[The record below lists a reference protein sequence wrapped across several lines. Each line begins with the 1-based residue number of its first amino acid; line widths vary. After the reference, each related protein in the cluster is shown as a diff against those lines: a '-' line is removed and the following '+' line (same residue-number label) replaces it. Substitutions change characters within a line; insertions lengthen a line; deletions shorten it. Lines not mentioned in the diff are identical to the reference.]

1 GLDREVARGPDV
13 RPAFREQQVDLGGPA
28 ADALDPD
35 KLLDRFLV
43 VSGQALEIE
52 LAGRYELAERARVT
66 LLLAR
71 QAARAQ
77 RIEVGRQ
84 QGFGRNVRAE
94 QLFELAP
101 DARRRGDADLLADDR
116 AQQRAVAALADS
128 RLGITGASER
138 CGNSRLARSDRVETR
153 PELLCRQTHASS
165 ACQTGRQS
173 RSSPAQQKG
182 SRTPCP
188 S

>member
-1 GLDREVARGPDV
+1 MMLKLERRIVVAMPGQDGDGTTVRTPVFRQRARRLLARALGQGEDASEAGLDREVARGPDV

-84 QGFGRNVRAE
+84 QGFG
-94 QLFELAP
+94 
-101 DARRRGDADLLADDR
+101 
-116 AQQRAVAALADS
+116 
-128 RLGITGASER
+128 
-138 CGNSRLARSDRVETR
+138 
-153 PELLCRQTHASS
+153 
-165 ACQTGRQS
+165 
-173 RSSPAQQKG
+173 
-182 SRTPCP
+182 
-188 S
+188 